1 MTFSEFLKNELN
13 PKHLID
19 IDSKKKILIIIIAI
33 IVLIVCDQL
42 WLYITYK
49 DHKEVIKN
57 IQCNKVFLNKN
68 EIDLYYNNKEVNIE
82 KNPEKEN
89 RCKPKKKMISF
100 ILANILLLIHFVTLM
115 QHVPT
120 VIEALL
126 HGLLLHGIIN
136 SFNYAYIYDYDIKHA
151 IKETIYG
158 TSVITIIVFFINL
171 FTNKT

>member
-1 MTFSEFLKNELN
+1 
-13 PKHLID
+13 
-19 IDSKKKILIIIIAI
+19 
-33 IVLIVCDQL
+33 
-42 WLYITYK
+42 
-49 DHKEVIKN
+49 
-57 IQCNKVFLNKN
+57 
-68 EIDLYYNNKEVNIE
+68 
-82 KNPEKEN
+82 
-89 RCKPKKKMISF
+89 MISF

-151 IKETIYG
+151 IKEIIYG
-158 TSVITIIVFFINL
+158 TLVIVIIVFFINL

>member
-1 MTFSEFLKNELN
+1 MVSSEGFDNK
-13 PKHLID
+13 KLIT
-19 IDSKKKILIIIIAI
+19 IGIG
-33 IVLIVCDQL
+33 VFFLIVCDQL

-57 IQCNKVFLNKN
+57 IQCNKEFLNQD
-68 EIDLYYNNKEVNIE
+68 EIDLYYNNIKKINMQVN
-82 KNPEKEN
+82 KEKEK

-151 IKETIYG
+151 IKEIIYG
-158 TSVITIIVFFINL
+158 TLVIVIIVFFINL